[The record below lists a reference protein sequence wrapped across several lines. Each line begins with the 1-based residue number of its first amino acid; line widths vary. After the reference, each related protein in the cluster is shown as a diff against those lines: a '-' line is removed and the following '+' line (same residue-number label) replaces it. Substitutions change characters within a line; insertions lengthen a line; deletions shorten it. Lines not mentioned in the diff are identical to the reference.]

1 MDIAEFKRITEQV
14 IQDNGIP
21 PYIPTLIVPSEEAVM
36 LLRGIPEDM
45 SHEVA
50 ARDWV
55 QEMGHESKEYFLA
68 FKVSDEEIHLE
79 HHKEDGMVETATI
92 RRNPEG
98 MP

>member
-21 PYIPTLIVPSEEAVM
+21 PYIPTVIVPSEGVVVA
-36 LLRGIPEDM
+36 LNGIPDDIT
-45 SHEVA
+45 HVDA
-50 ARDWV
+50 ARIWINESGYD
-55 QEMGHESKEYFLA
+55 SKEYFLA

-92 RRNPEG
+92 R
-98 MP
+98 